1 MRSEGKLLTTPS
13 RLLKLILPLTT
24 RDQNKDR
31 KDVEPLS
38 LLVHPQQPLSYLE
51 RLIQSE
57 VPATFD
63 DQGRERIPLVNFY
76 AVEGLAEDELDD
88 TRQSSTSSPGPSSEE
103 LPGVESYSGLG
114 REASRSDEAE
124 KDIKFVRWSKSTEIG
139 DFIRDAAR
147 GKEFSIEI
155 QGAPREIRVGVP
167 SFNDRT
173 YYLRTRLR
181 KKAAEI
187 SGMAKIKSEC
197 DALAHR
203 AAQRY
208 AYAGFGGMIGY
219 GAIVYWL
226 TFETT
231 LGWDV
236 MEPVSGGNISKRL
249 AHPRSGGVPE
259 D

>member
-1 MRSEGKLLTTPS
+1 MKL
-13 RLLKLILPLTT
+13 
-24 RDQNKDR
+24 
-31 KDVEPLS
+31 
-38 LLVHPQQPLSYLE
+38 
-51 RLIQSE
+51 
-57 VPATFD
+57 
-63 DQGRERIPLVNFY
+63 
-76 AVEGLAEDELDD
+76 
-88 TRQSSTSSPGPSSEE
+88 
-103 LPGVESYSGLG
+103 
-114 REASRSDEAE
+114 
-124 KDIKFVRWSKSTEIG
+124 VRWSKSTEIG

-181 KKAAEI
+181 RKATEI

-219 GAIVYWL
+219 GAVVYWL
-226 TFETT
+226 TFQTT

-236 MEPVSGGNISKRL
+236 MEPVSGESINKRL
-249 AHPRSGGVPE
+249 ASHRRSIPSNFARGLTIPPGNLFDRSRRCVGRLRLVPLQPTRSFLSIRHE
-259 D
+259 LDRFEETISALRKSRLRPTQMANTDR